1 MLDLSGWGAAAMFVA
16 MVCALV
22 VLALTVA
29 GLVLFFRPVFRSG
42 GPSTPDSTGAQAK
55 AKYEPIGNSPSVLTE
70 ASRSERAES
79 R

>member
-1 MLDLSGWGAAAMFVA
+1 MLDLGGWGTAAMFAA

-22 VLALTVA
+22 VLALTA
-29 GLVLFFRPVFRSG
+29 TGLVLFFQPVFRSG
-42 GPSTPDSTGAQAK
+42 GPSTPDSTGARTK
-55 AKYEPIGNSPSVLTE
+55 AD